1 MLNVHAPRLGL
12 AVVAVL
18 ALTVCSSG
26 PPEPSGPELRVI
38 RLDQALQE
46 SPEET
51 GFGGAG
57 GVTHSALIDR
67 IHALIDDK
75 DVKGVLLELGELHG
89 AWARAADLRAALQ
102 AVRKAGKP
110 VHCYLEGSDNL
121 GYAVLARVCDRI
133 SMSPAGILDVVG
145 VSAEALYARELLQTL
160 GLRADMVQIGRFKGA
175 ADTATRDDMPEEVRQ
190 TMSALL
196 DDLQGELVAAIAERR
211 KLSSADAQALIDR
224 GPFTSE
230 QARAE
235 GLVDDVVFDDAARAV
250 AKKAVKAERVADE
263 QLEPEDKPAGL
274 LDLLQALSGGDEEE
288 SASGQRLV
296 LAHLDGTIMI
306 GGDKSFRS
314 AHARAFVR
322 AMRGY
327 ADDKDVK
334 ALVLRIDSPGGSVL
348 ASDMMWHALRRVAK
362 RKPVIVSI
370 GDMAASGGYYV
381 ASAGTEIMAQELSIV
396 GSIGVVGGKI
406 VVEDLAE
413 RVGVHVERL
422 ARGRRAGWT
431 SAAHAFT
438 EDERNAF
445 QTALQSAYERFLARI
460 AEGRHMTREKISPL
474 AEGRIMSARR
484 AQAGG
489 LIDRLGGL
497 RDALARAREKGGL
510 AADAPTEVW
519 PERPTLMQA
528 IAQLTS
534 GGSQALQSSLLSSDQ
549 LEGFAELLLA
559 GEASQAAVM
568 PFLLSLH

>member
-1 MLNVHAPRLGL
+1 MPKLHASRLL
-12 AVVAVL
+12 LTLVAL
-18 ALTVCSSG
+18 ALTACTGG

-51 GFGGAG
+51 GFGGG
-57 GVTHSALIDR
+57 GGATHAVLIDR
-67 IHALIDDK
+67 IHELAADK
-75 DVKGVLLELGELHG
+75 DVKGLLLELGELQG
-89 AWARAADLRAALQ
+89 AWARAADLRSALL

-110 VHCYLEGSDNL
+110 IHCFLEGSDNL

-145 VSAEALYARELLQTL
+145 VSAEALYARELLDSL
-160 GLRADMVQIGRFKGA
+160 GLRADFVQIGRFKGA

-190 TMSALL
+190 TISALL
-196 DDLQGELVAAIAERR
+196 DDLQGELVAAVAERR
-211 KLSSADAQALIDR
+211 KLTPADAQALIDR

-235 GLVDDVVFDDAARAV
+235 GLVDDVGFDDAARAV
-250 AKKAVKAERVADE
+250 AKKAAKAERVE
-263 QLEPEDKPAGL
+263 TEELEPEAEPTGL
-274 LDLLQALSGGDEEE
+274 FDVLDALLGDDDSEEPSGE
-288 SASGQRLV
+288 RLV
-296 LAHLDGTIMI
+296 LAHLDGTIMV
-306 GGDKSFRS
+306 GADKSFRS
-314 AHARAFVR
+314 AHARPFVK
-322 AMRGY
+322 AMRKF

-334 ALVLRIDSPGGSVL
+334 AVVLRIDSPGGSVL

-381 ASAGTEIMAQELSIV
+381 ASAGSEIIAQDLSII

-406 VVEDLAE
+406 VVEDLAK

-438 EDERNAF
+438 EDERSMF
-445 QTALQSAYERFLARI
+445 QKALQSGYDRFLARI
-460 AEGRHMTREKISPL
+460 AEGRKMTRERITPL

-484 AQAGG
+484 AQQGG

-497 RDALARAREKGGL
+497 RDALARARERGGL
-510 AADAPTEVW
+510 DADAPTQVW
-519 PERPTLMQA
+519 PERPTLLQA

-534 GGSQALQSSLLSSDQ
+534 GGSQVLQTSLLSAQ
-549 LEGFAELLLA
+549 PLGGFAELLLA